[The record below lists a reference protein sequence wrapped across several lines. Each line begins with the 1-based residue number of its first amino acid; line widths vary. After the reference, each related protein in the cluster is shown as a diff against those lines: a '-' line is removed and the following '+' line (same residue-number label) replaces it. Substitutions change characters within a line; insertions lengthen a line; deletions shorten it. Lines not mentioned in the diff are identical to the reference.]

1 MLPNLLEATQEYWRK
16 LDELE
21 AAYQQGKI
29 SIEEV
34 DAEVASLMAEL
45 GQKRRAA
52 LTYFLQGCQHWL
64 AAQRESLIGLA
75 ILGII
80 TYAWVSVKLSS

>member
-16 LDELE
+16 LDKLE
-21 AAYQQGKI
+21 AAYQQGII

-45 GQKRRAA
+45 GRKRRSA
-52 LTYFLQGCQHWL
+52 LIYFLQGCQHWL

-75 ILGII
+75 VLGII
-80 TYAWVSVKLSS
+80 TYAWVLVKLSS

>member
-1 MLPNLLEATQEYWRK
+1 MLPNLIEATKEYWCK

-21 AAYQQGKI
+21 DAYKRGKL
-29 SIEEV
+29 SVQEV

-52 LTYFLQGCQHWL
+52 FNYFFKGWQHWL
-64 AAQRESLIGLA
+64 VTQRETLVGLA

-80 TYAWVSVKLSS
+80 TYAWLSIKLSS

>member
-21 AAYQQGKI
+21 TAYQRGKI

-34 DAEVASLMAEL
+34 DAEVASVMAEL
-45 GQKRRAA
+45 NQKRRAA

-64 AAQRESLIGLA
+64 AAQRETLIGLA
-75 ILGII
+75 VLGII
-80 TYAWVSVKLSS
+80 TYAWVLVKLSS

>member
-1 MLPNLLEATQEYWRK
+1 MLPNLLSATQEYWRK

-34 DAEVASLMAEL
+34 DAEVSFLMAEL
-45 GQKRRAA
+45 GQKRRQA
-52 LTYFLQGCQHWL
+52 LTYFWQGWQSWL
-64 AAQRESLIGLA
+64 AQQRESLVGLA

-80 TYAWVSVKLSS
+80 TYAWVFAKLSS